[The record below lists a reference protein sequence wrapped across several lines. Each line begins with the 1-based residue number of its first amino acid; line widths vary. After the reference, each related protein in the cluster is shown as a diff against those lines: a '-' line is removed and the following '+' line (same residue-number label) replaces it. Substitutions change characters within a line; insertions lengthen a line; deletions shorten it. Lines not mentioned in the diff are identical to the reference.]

1 MYQKIF
7 ETGIQVVK
15 KIQST
20 QQTAIEQSA
29 QWIAEAFLDVYK
41 RQGISGS
48 SGSDTALLL
57 HQEWRSCGC
66 AKRLHPISTGSIL
79 GVGR

>member
-20 QQTAIEQSA
+20 QQA
-29 QWIAEAFLDVYK
+29 
-41 RQGISGS
+41 
-48 SGSDTALLL
+48 ALSKARNGL
-57 HQEWRSCGC
+57 QKPS
-66 AKRLHPISTGSIL
+66 
-79 GVGR
+79 